1 MSDMNLKVTPAELEA
16 KAADF
21 KSVMTQTKSLTDDMM
36 NDDLAFYSHY
46 DSISFLLVIIT

>member
-21 KSVMTQTKSLTDDMM
+21 KSVMTQTKSLTDDIVGVCFVGV
-36 NDDLAFYSHY
+36 NFYCRR
-46 DSISFLLVIIT
+46 IWIPWAE

>member
-21 KSVMTQTKSLTDDMM
+21 KSVMTQMRL
-36 NDDLAFYSHY
+36 HR
-46 DSISFLLVIIT
+46 I